1 MNALPKNS
9 KMDDFHSVA
18 FKTPGIYLY
27 GCTPHLNM
35 GMLGLI
41 VVGNDL
47 HNLEKLSNIK
57 LSRIAKSVLED
68 LAKIAKSHSE

>member
-1 MNALPKNS
+1 
-9 KMDDFHSVA
+9 
-18 FKTPGIYLY
+18 
-27 GCTPHLNM
+27 
-35 GMLGLI
+35 
-41 VVGNDL
+41 VGNDL